1 MTRAGEGS
9 RRGLTESVPW
19 GPEWCGVRGTR
30 PELPGGP
37 GGPWGV
43 SEPWKAPSPLPLRE
57 KPAEASLEVAGGS
70 PQLACGSALAR
81 RLQGFSA
88 CLCAGRGDRCR
99 QSGGSPAPSGCFAL
113 DARRNRVA
121 EAATGR
127 SGRGQG

>member
-1 MTRAGEGS
+1 MIRAGEGS

-19 GPEWCGVRGTR
+19 GPGWCGVRGIR

-57 KPAEASLEVAGGS
+57 KPAEASLEVAGAS
-70 PQLACGSALAR
+70 PRLACGSALAP

-88 CLCAGRGDRCR
+88 RPCAGCGDACR
-99 QSGGSPAPSGCFAL
+99 QPGGSTAPSGFLAL
-113 DARRNRVA
+113 EARRDRVA
-121 EAATGR
+121 GAATGK